1 MTTKTKVLPI
11 RKVIPFTKVPN
22 ELLSKSMAITTKSE
36 IRVIDLDDI
45 LYLKSD
51 SNYTEIH
58 LADDS
63 KILTSNTLK
72 KYEVKLN
79 ALHFIRVHNSYIIQK
94 SQIATFLPNSN
105 TILLR
110 NCQEI
115 PVSRS
120 RRERLITYLKTLMV

>member
-72 KYEVKLN
+72 KYEMKLN
-79 ALHFIRVHNSYIIQK
+79 ALLFMRVHNSYIIQK
-94 SQIATFLPNSN
+94 SQIAAFLPNSN
-105 TILLR
+105 SILLR
-110 NCQEI
+110 NSQEI
-115 PVSRS
+115 PVSRNK
-120 RRERLITYLKTLMV
+120 RKQLITYLKTLMV

>member
-58 LADDS
+58 LSDES

-72 KYEVKLN
+72 KYEMKLN
-79 ALHFIRVHNSYIIQK
+79 ALLFMRVHNGYIIQK

-105 TILLR
+105 SILLR
-110 NCQEI
+110 NSQEI
-115 PVSRS
+115 PVSRNK
-120 RRERLITYLKTLMV
+120 RKQLITYLKTLMV